1 MKFYSE
7 TNLAAALR
15 DSMTHNSVDG
25 QRNVPCVEAVTESN
39 PFKCV
44 RVCVCAYFLH
54 QDVKMTGCEGLTRLR
69 QRHKT
74 IVLSGGPLKQMGP

>member
-44 RVCVCAYFLH
+44 RVCLH
-54 QDVKMTGCEGLTRLR
+54 QDVKMTGCEGLN
-69 QRHKT
+69 
-74 IVLSGGPLKQMGP
+74 

>member
-44 RVCVCAYFLH
+44 RVCVCVRIFCI
-54 QDVKMTGCEGLTRLR
+54 KM
-69 QRHKT
+69 
-74 IVLSGGPLKQMGP
+74 